1 MPYKFQIEEE
11 SYIAKIK
18 KIESSLAEKQRP
30 TPSETYGLNSTH
42 NQSEKNNDYLPNFQQ
57 LNISQI

>member
-1 MPYKFQIEEE
+1 MVYKFQIEEE

-30 TPSETYGLNSTH
+30 TPLETYGLNSIR
-42 NQSEKNNDYLPNFQQ
+42 NQSKKITITYQI
-57 LNISQI
+57 ISN

>member
-1 MPYKFQIEEE
+1 MQYKFQIEEGN
-11 SYIAKIK
+11 YIAKIK

-30 TPSETYGLNSTH
+30 TPSKTYGLNSIL
-42 NQSEKNNDYLPNFQQ
+42 NQSKKNKDYLPNHQQ